1 MQDWVIRL
9 VDWGGYP
16 GVFLLSLLE
25 TIVFPLPS
33 EVILPIAGMR
43 AANGP
48 LGLPGVIAAATA
60 GSMTGNT
67 LWYLAARAI
76 GLERLRHFIQRHGRW
91 LALDWRD
98 VERVRA
104 LFASVGGGIV
114 LVGRMIP
121 VVRTFVSIP
130 AGIVPMPFARYLVW
144 STIGTAGFAAVLAS
158 AGYAAGSFRDVN
170 QIAGPVSSAVVAVI
184 ALWYLWRQLTWARR
198 EDMPAATVEEP
209 G

>member
-33 EVILPIAGMR
+33 EIILPVAGMR

-60 GSMTGNT
+60 GSMTGNS
-67 LWYLAARAI
+67 LWYFAARAI
-76 GLERLRHFIQRHGRW
+76 GLDRLRHFVQRHGRW

-98 VERVRA
+98 VERTRA

-130 AGIVPMPFARYLVW
+130 AGLVPMPFARFLIW
-144 STIGTAGFAAVLAS
+144 STIGTAGFAAVLAG
-158 AGYAAGSFRDVN
+158 AGHAAGSYGEVN
-170 QIAGPVSSAVVAVI
+170 RIAGPVSSAVVAVI
-184 ALWYLWRQLTWARR
+184 VLWYLWRQIRWSSRQNL
-198 EDMPAATVEEP
+198 PAAAEEA